1 MTFTRFLGALALGA
15 ALGAAPTAVRAQSV
29 VGTQNL
35 NFGNVIP
42 GVPTTI
48 LRTDA
53 VNDGQIR
60 ITGAG
65 LFRSVTVR
73 FTLPTLM
80 NGPSGA
86 TMPIS
91 FSSTDAGISW
101 QGTIGSMTTFN
112 PNAPFTY
119 TLWLGSGTVYL
130 GGRVSPA
137 PAQASGSYTGTII
150 LTVILN

>member
-1 MTFTRFLGALALGA
+1 MHSRQFFALLTIGA
-15 ALGAAPTAVRAQSV
+15 ALLAAPQTMCAQTV
-29 VGTQNL
+29 VGLKNL
-35 NFGNVIP
+35 TFGNVIP
-42 GVPTTI
+42 GVPTTV
-48 LRTDA
+48 LKTDA

-73 FTLPTLM
+73 FTLPTVM
-80 NGPSGA
+80 TRAGGA
-86 TMPIS
+86 TMPIT
-91 FSSTDAGISW
+91 FSTTDAGISW
-101 QGTIGSMTTFN
+101 QGTIGSQTTFN

-130 GGRVSPA
+130 GGRVNPSPT
-137 PAQASGSYTGTII
+137 QLGGSYTANII

>member
-1 MTFTRFLGALALGA
+1 MKSHRWFGAIALGA
-15 ALGAAPTAVRAQSV
+15 ALATAPPAAHAQSV

-53 VNDGQIR
+53 VNCGQIR

-65 LFRSVTVR
+65 LFRSVTLR
-73 FTLPTLM
+73 FTLPTVM

-86 TMPIS
+86 TMPIT
-91 FSSTDAGISW
+91 FGATDAGVSW
-101 QGTIGSMTTFN
+101 QGTIGTQTTFN
-112 PNAPFTY
+112 PAAPFTT

-130 GGRVSPA
+130 GGRVNPA
-137 PAQASGSYTGTII
+137 PAQAAGSYSGTII

>member
-1 MTFTRFLGALALGA
+1 MHLNRSFSAFVLGA
-15 ALGAAPTAVRAQSV
+15 ALAVAPAAARAQSV

-53 VNDGQIR
+53 VNSGQIR

-65 LFRSVTVR
+65 FFRSVTVR
-73 FTLPTLM
+73 FTLPTVM

-86 TMPIS
+86 TMPVT
-91 FSSTDAGISW
+91 FGATDAGISW
-101 QGTIGSMTTFN
+101 QGTIGTQTVFN
-112 PNAPFTY
+112 PNSPFTY
-119 TLWLGSGTVYL
+119 TLFLGTGTVYL
-130 GGRVSPA
+130 GGRVNPA
-137 PAQASGSYTGTII
+137 PAQTAGSYTGTII

>member
-1 MTFTRFLGALALGA
+1 MTLTGLLGSA
-15 ALGAAPTAVRAQSV
+15 ALGVALVAAPTALHAQSV

-53 VNDGQIR
+53 VNGGQFR

-73 FTLPTLM
+73 FTLPAVM

-86 TMPIS
+86 TMPIT
-91 FSSTDAGISW
+91 FSATDAGISW
-101 QGTIGSMTTFN
+101 QGTIGSQTTFN
-112 PNAPFTY
+112 PNSPFTY
-119 TLWLGSGTVYL
+119 TLWLGSGTVFL
-130 GGRVSPA
+130 GGRVNPA
-137 PAQASGSYTGTII
+137 PTQAGGSYTATIT
-150 LTVILN
+150 LTVIFN

>member
-1 MTFTRFLGALALGA
+1 MSLNRLLGALALGA
-15 ALGAAPTAVRAQSV
+15 ALGAAPTVVYAQSV
-29 VGTQNL
+29 IGTQSL

-42 GVPTTI
+42 GIPTTV
-48 LRTDA
+48 LPTDP

-65 LFRSVTVR
+65 FFRSVTVR
-73 FTLPTLM
+73 FTLPAVM

-101 QGTIGSMTTFN
+101 QGTIASMTTFN

-119 TLWLGSGTVYL
+119 TLWLSSGTVYL
-130 GGRVSPA
+130 GGRVSPGA
-137 PAQASGSYTGTII
+137 AQASGSYTGTII